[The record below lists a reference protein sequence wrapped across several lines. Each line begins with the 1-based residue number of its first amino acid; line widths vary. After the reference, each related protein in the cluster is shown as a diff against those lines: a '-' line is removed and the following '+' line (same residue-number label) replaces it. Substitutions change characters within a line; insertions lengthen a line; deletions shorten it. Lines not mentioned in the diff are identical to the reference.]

1 MRRTPSPWGG
11 AGAGGDRGLV
21 IGGHLFPPRG
31 WLRRGREAN
40 QREVG
45 STRRA
50 DATSLGVKSTGKDSL
65 SVRIF
70 VISRFYRR
78 VETSRHCQL
87 VLNELLASAFGRNLV
102 ELPFGLPRAP
112 SSRPGSPSANTRNP
126 PFPAGLCEADDGVR
140 TRDPQLG
147 KLMLYQLSY
156 VRVPKRVPHP
166 RSNRG

>member
-1 MRRTPSPWGG
+1 
-11 AGAGGDRGLV
+11 V

-40 QREVG
+40 QREVDA
-45 STRRA
+45 RA

-65 SVRIF
+65 SVRIS
-70 VISRFYRR
+70 VISRFYRW

-87 VLNELLASAFGRNLV
+87 VLNELLASALGRNLV

-126 PFPAGLCEADDGVR
+126 PFPAGSL
-140 TRDPQLG
+140 
-147 KLMLYQLSY
+147 
-156 VRVPKRVPHP
+156 
-166 RSNRG
+166 